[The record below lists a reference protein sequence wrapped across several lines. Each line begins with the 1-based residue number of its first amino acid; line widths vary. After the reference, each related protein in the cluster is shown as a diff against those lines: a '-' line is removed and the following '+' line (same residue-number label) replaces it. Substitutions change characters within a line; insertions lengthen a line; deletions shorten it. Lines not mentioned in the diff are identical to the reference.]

1 MYFCTKNE
9 FMEMYRKRLQALIY
23 DVTGTCDV
31 LNLPLETFEDKANIN
46 FERIRGSVRLINKRV
61 KTESETQVFINE
73 VLNTKL
79 P

>member
-1 MYFCTKNE
+1 
-9 FMEMYRKRLQALIY
+9 MEIYRKRLQALLY